1 MNLFDKAIEVLIKL
15 ILLGFSLLGLSS
27 IGLLIFFEINDTFS
41 EAKLNAEID
50 RECGGLTDV
59 EYGQCWESFQLASSG
74 VIVIYFFIFL
84 FILIGAICGYKLYKS
99 YYKKQSR

>member
-1 MNLFDKAIEVLIKL
+1 MNIFDKIIQITIRV
-15 ILLGFSLLGLSS
+15 ILLVFSLLGLSS
-27 IGLLIFFEINDTFS
+27 IGLLIFFEINDSFS

-50 RECGGLTDV
+50 RECGGLPDV
-59 EYGQCWESFQLASSG
+59 EYGQCWESFQSASSG